1 MSAST
6 AEPVNFAPYFTGRE
20 VRPVEDAT
28 LMDRAYQLRHQ
39 VYCLECHYLD
49 AADYPDG
56 RERDDCDIHSS
67 HFVSLNLQDEIAGYV
82 RLVRPDAIQTFP
94 FQTHC
99 VQLLDGVSL
108 PPADQSAEISRLMVS
123 SRYRRRHGDKLAG
136 VNVDE
141 DHLSDHERRI
151 SSPQILLC
159 MYRQMYQYSL
169 KHDIR
174 YWYAAMERYLA
185 KALKGMNFGFQQIGP
200 YTDYY
205 GPVAPFLGDLRQL
218 EDGLSQS
225 APALL
230 EWMRSEA

>member
-1 MSAST
+1 MSALT
-6 AEPVNFAPYFTGRE
+6 IEPVNFAPYFTGRE

-28 LMDRAYQLRHQ
+28 LMDKVRQLRFQ
-39 VYCLECHYLD
+39 VYCQECHYLD

-56 RERDDCDIHSS
+56 REQDDCDVHSA
-67 HFVSLNLQDEIAGYV
+67 HFIALNLQDEMAGYV
-82 RLVRPDAIQTFP
+82 RLVQPDAIQTFP

-99 VQLLDGVSL
+99 VQLLDGVQL
-108 PPADQSAEISRLMVS
+108 PPADKSAEISRLMVS
-123 SRYRRRHGDKLAG
+123 SRYRRRRGDQLSG
-136 VNVDE
+136 VTVTE
-141 DHLSDHERRI
+141 DHAAEHERRV

-185 KALKGMNFGFQQIGP
+185 TALKGMNFGFEQIGP

-225 APALL
+225 APVLL
-230 EWMRSEA
+230 EWMRGEG

>member
-1 MSAST
+1 MSAFT
-6 AEPVNFAPYFTGRE
+6 ADPVNFAPFFKGRE
-20 VRPVEDAT
+20 VRQIEDT
-28 LMDRAYQLRHQ
+28 SLMDKVQQLRHQ
-39 VYCLECHYLD
+39 VYCVECNYLD

-56 RERDDCDIHSS
+56 REQDECDVHSS
-67 HFVSLNLQDEIAGYV
+67 HFVALNLKDEVAGYV

-99 VQLLDGVSL
+99 VQLLEGVSL
-108 PPADQSAEISRLMVS
+108 PPSDQSAEISRLMVS
-123 SRYRRRHGDKLAG
+123 SRYRRRRGDKVPG
-136 VNVDE
+136 VSVNE
-141 DHLSDHERRI
+141 DPISEQERRV

-185 KALKGMNFGFQQIGP
+185 NALASMNFGFQQIGP

-205 GPVAPFLGDLRQL
+205 GQVAPFLGDLRQL
-218 EDGLSQS
+218 EDGLHQS

-230 EWMRSEA
+230 EWMRAE

>member
-1 MSAST
+1 MSAVT

-20 VRPVEDAT
+20 VRQVEDPA
-28 LMDRAYQLRHQ
+28 LMDRARQLRYQ
-39 VYCLECHYLD
+39 VYCVECEYLSASD
-49 AADYPDG
+49 FPQG
-56 RERDDCDIHSS
+56 REGDECDAHSS
-67 HFVSLNLQDEIAGYV
+67 HFVALNLQDELAGYV
-82 RLVRPDAIQTFP
+82 RLVQPDAIQTFP

-108 PPADQSAEISRLMVS
+108 PPADKSAEISRLMVS
-123 SRYRRRHGDKLAG
+123 SRYHRRRGDKLTG
-136 VNVDE
+136 VTVNE
-141 DHLSDHERRI
+141 DHLSEEERRI
-151 SSPQILLC
+151 SSPQILMC

-169 KHDIR
+169 KNDIR

-185 KALKGMNFGFQQIGP
+185 NALKAMNFGFEQIGP
-200 YTDYY
+200 FTDYY

-230 EWMRSEA
+230 EWMRSAD

>member
-1 MSAST
+1 
-6 AEPVNFAPYFTGRE
+6 
-20 VRPVEDAT
+20 
-28 LMDRAYQLRHQ
+28 MDRVRQLRFQ
-39 VYCLECHYLD
+39 VYCVECDYL
-49 AADYPDG
+49 ASADYPDG
-56 RERDDCDIHSS
+56 RESDECDAHSA
-67 HFVSLNLQDEIAGYV
+67 HFAAMNERSEVAGYV

-99 VQLLDGVSL
+99 VQLLDGVNL
-108 PPADQSAEISRLMVS
+108 PPANESAEISRLMVS
-123 SRYRRRHGDKLAG
+123 SRYRRRRGDKLSG
-136 VNVDE
+136 VTVDE
-141 DHLSDHERRI
+141 HPISDEERRV

-159 MYRQMYQYSL
+159 MYREMYQYSL
-169 KHDIR
+169 QHGIR

-185 KALKGMNFGFQQIGP
+185 TALKGMNFGFQQIGP

-230 EWMRSEA
+230 EWMRG

>member
-20 VRPVEDAT
+20 VRRIDDAD
-28 LMDRAYQLRHQ
+28 LMDKAYQLRHQ
-39 VYCLECHYLD
+39 VYCIECHYLD
-49 AADYPDG
+49 AVDYVDG
-56 RERDDCDIHSS
+56 HSA
-67 HFVSLNLQDEIAGYV
+67 HFVSLNLQNEIAGYV
-82 RLVRPDAIQTFP
+82 RLVRPDAIHTFP

-108 PPADQSAEISRLMVS
+108 PPSDQSAEISRLMVS
-123 SRYRRRHGDKLAG
+123 SRYRRRHGDRLAG

-141 DHLSDHERRI
+141 DHLSDHERRV

-185 KALKGMNFGFQQIGP
+185 KALKGMNFGFEQIGP